1 MMHDDSNKHITIQ
14 ATQCQQIN
22 ALIMDAILLILPRS
36 FLSMP
41 DTNNMINFLLPLA
54 QLGLQ
59 SYGG

>member
-41 DTNNMINFLLPLA
+41 DTNMINFLLPLA
-54 QLGLQ
+54 QLELQ